1 MKWNIFVIS
10 TSVLVVGLLIGFSLT
25 VNADSLAPNE
35 KVINYCNT
43 VINLQSFPDYVF
55 LTIDYGDGG
64 VISIALTKSNDCFG
78 PGKHEHID
86 IVAVKKVNFNSR
98 ILSQLQN
105 DIKDK
110 TSANY
115 YTESE
120 NKIADYLKQ
129 VQAMTTKADFVD
141 TYQVVPKNNTLAS
154 VDVIWQ
160 IIKLDDANFILQKSK
175 LVSKYT
181 NGTIKEEIVDQ
192 SKPEHQIILLA
203 PVSPAPIPYEL
214 DWWLDWWAENFLYIV
229 FPGAALLL
237 IIIFLLTRKFK
248 KS

>member
-1 MKWNIFVIS
+1 MIFAF
-10 TSVLVVGLLIGFSLT
+10 VLIVGLFVGFSLT
-25 VNADSLAPNE
+25 VNADTLGPSE
-35 KVINYCNT
+35 KIVNYCNT
-43 VINLQSFPDYVF
+43 VSNLKSFPDYVF

-86 IVAVKKVNFNSR
+86 IVAVKKVNFNSK

-105 DIKDK
+105 DLKNRREG
-110 TSANY
+110 NY
-115 YTESE
+115 EME
-120 NKIADYLKQ
+120 QAKVVDYLKQ
-129 VQAMTTKADFVD
+129 TKAMTTQADFVN
-141 TYQVVPKNNTLAS
+141 TYQTVLKTNALSS

-160 IIKLDDANFILQKSK
+160 ITKLNDTNFILQKSK

-181 NGTIKEEIVDQ
+181 NGTTKEEIVGQ
-192 SKPEHQIILLA
+192 QEPEHKIIL
-203 PVSPAPIPYEL
+203 PAPAPQSG
-214 DWWLDWWAENFLYIV
+214 WWTENFLYVV